1 MEQNPIIIS
10 DNTNLQSNIENQL
23 KDKDKYDSEN
33 QHLLK
38 ETNSPKKSYDN
49 NNIENSLDSINKK
62 NQNSITE
69 EQFIINRKGNMFM
82 FLFNKDGEPLIVIG
96 PNWQLAFLMFII
108 IDVVSICY
116 FYFLW
121 DMLFK
126 FMRVIGIIIFINQM
140 GVYLIT
146 ILINPGIPPKELWLE
161 NYKHLDEIGT
171 YRICNVCKIIMRNED
186 KTDHCDE
193 CNICIIGADHHCP
206 WTSKCVG
213 ANNKNMFY
221 IFVFSTFT
229 LLIYF
234 ICGAFLTIVFI
245 DDDRK

>member
-1 MEQNPIIIS
+1 MENNQIIIP
-10 DNTNLQSNIENQL
+10 NENQPIENLDKNVAVSQNF
-23 KDKDKYDSEN
+23 KDKVDIEE
-33 QHLLK
+33 QRLL
-38 ETNSPKKSYDN
+38 TSPKNKEDN
-49 NNIENSLDSINKK
+49 NNI
-62 NQNSITE
+62 NQEDKFKFSKSDNEI
-69 EQFIINRKGNMFM
+69 FNINRKGNMLM
-82 FLFNKDGEPLIVIG
+82 FCFNKEGVPLIAIG
-96 PNWQLAFLMFII
+96 PNISLAFSMMIT
-108 IDVVSICY
+108 IDIFSFCY

-121 DMLFK
+121 NILFR
-126 FMRVIGIIIFINQM
+126 FYAYIGIIIFFIQAIT
-140 GVYLIT
+140 YLIT
-146 ILINPGIPPKELWLE
+146 ILINPGIPSKELWLE

>member
-1 MEQNPIIIS
+1 MENNQIIIL
-10 DNTNLQSNIENQL
+10 NENQPIENLDKNVAVSQNF
-23 KDKDKYDSEN
+23 KDKVDIEE
-33 QHLLK
+33 QRLL
-38 ETNSPKKSYDN
+38 TSPKNKEDN
-49 NNIENSLDSINKK
+49 NNI
-62 NQNSITE
+62 NQEDKFKFSKSDNEI
-69 EQFIINRKGNMFM
+69 FNINRKGNMIM
-82 FLFNKDGEPLIVIG
+82 LCFNKEGVPLIAIG
-96 PNWQLAFLMFII
+96 PNISLAFSMMII
-108 IDVVSICY
+108 IDIFAFCY

-121 DMLFK
+121 NILFR
-126 FMRVIGIIIFINQM
+126 FYAYIGIIIFFIQAIT
-140 GVYLIT
+140 YLIT
-146 ILINPGIPPKELWLE
+146 ILINPGIPSKELWLE

>member
-1 MEQNPIIIS
+1 MKNNQIIIP
-10 DNTNLQSNIENQL
+10 NENQPIENLDKNVAVSQNF
-23 KDKDKYDSEN
+23 KDKVDIEE
-33 QHLLK
+33 QRLL
-38 ETNSPKKSYDN
+38 TSPKNKEDN
-49 NNIENSLDSINKK
+49 NNI
-62 NQNSITE
+62 NQEDKFKFSKSDNEI
-69 EQFIINRKGNMFM
+69 FNINRKGNMIM
-82 FLFNKDGEPLIVIG
+82 FCFNKEGVPLIAIG
-96 PNWQLAFLMFII
+96 PNISLAFSMMIT
-108 IDVVSICY
+108 IDIFAFCY

-121 DMLFK
+121 NILFR
-126 FMRVIGIIIFINQM
+126 FYAYIGIIIFFIQAIT
-140 GVYLIT
+140 YLIT
-146 ILINPGIPPKELWLE
+146 ILINPGIPSKELWLE

-193 CNICIIGADHHCP
+193 CNICTIGADHHCP

>member
-1 MEQNPIIIS
+1 MENNQIIIP
-10 DNTNLQSNIENQL
+10 NENQPIENLDKNVAVSQNF
-23 KDKDKYDSEN
+23 KDKVDIEE
-33 QHLLK
+33 QRLL
-38 ETNSPKKSYDN
+38 TSPKNKEDN
-49 NNIENSLDSINKK
+49 NNI
-62 NQNSITE
+62 NQEDKFKFSKSDNEI
-69 EQFIINRKGNMFM
+69 FNINRKGNMIM
-82 FLFNKDGEPLIVIG
+82 LCFNKEGVPLIAIG
-96 PNWQLAFLMFII
+96 PNISLAFSMMIT
-108 IDVVSICY
+108 IDIFSFCY

-121 DMLFK
+121 NILFR
-126 FMRVIGIIIFINQM
+126 FYAYIGIIIFFIQAIS
-140 GVYLIT
+140 YLIT
-146 ILINPGIPPKELWLE
+146 ILINPGIPSKELWLE

>member
-1 MEQNPIIIS
+1 MENNQIIIP
-10 DNTNLQSNIENQL
+10 NENQPIENLDKNVAASQNF
-23 KDKDKYDSEN
+23 KDKVDIEE
-33 QHLLK
+33 QRLL
-38 ETNSPKKSYDN
+38 TSPKNKEDN
-49 NNIENSLDSINKK
+49 NNI
-62 NQNSITE
+62 NQEDKFKFSKSDNEI
-69 EQFIINRKGNMFM
+69 FNINRKGNMIM
-82 FLFNKDGEPLIVIG
+82 LCFNKEGVPLIAIG
-96 PNWQLAFLMFII
+96 PNISLAFSMMIT
-108 IDVVSICY
+108 IDIFAFCY

-121 DMLFK
+121 NILFR
-126 FMRVIGIIIFINQM
+126 FYAYIGIIIFFIQTIS
-140 GVYLIT
+140 YLIT

-193 CNICIIGADHHCP
+193 CNVCIIGADHHCP

-245 DDDRK
+245 DDDKK

>member
-1 MEQNPIIIS
+1 MENNQIIIP
-10 DNTNLQSNIENQL
+10 NENQPIENLDKNVAVSQNF
-23 KDKDKYDSEN
+23 KDKVDIEE
-33 QHLLK
+33 QRLL
-38 ETNSPKKSYDN
+38 TSPKNKEDN
-49 NNIENSLDSINKK
+49 NNI
-62 NQNSITE
+62 NQEDKFKFSKSDNEI
-69 EQFIINRKGNMFM
+69 FNINRKGNMIM
-82 FLFNKDGEPLIVIG
+82 FCFNKDGVPLIAIG
-96 PNWQLAFLMFII
+96 PNISLAFSMMIT
-108 IDVVSICY
+108 IDIFSFCY

-121 DMLFK
+121 NILFR
-126 FMRVIGIIIFINQM
+126 FYAYIGIIIFFIQTIS
-140 GVYLIT
+140 YLIT
-146 ILINPGIPPKELWLE
+146 ILINPGIPSKELWLE

-245 DDDRK
+245 DEDRK